1 MAPGMCAVFGIWM
14 GIVWPDYRRPGWC
27 GWLLPIALIGT
38 VAEQIHILTH
48 YPAWSQWMIPLMV
61 VLCVIAVAVLGG
73 ARLAPRIGAK
83 APGARY
89 LFAAPGGWILALM
102 LAPTVLAAVSVIPD
116 TRTHHPGAG

>member
-27 GWLLPIALIGT
+27 GWLLPIALIVT

-61 VLCVIAVAVLGG
+61 VLCVIGAAVLLGS
-73 ARLAPRIGAK
+73 RLAPRIDVN
-83 APGARY
+83 APRARY
-89 LFAAPGGWILALM
+89 LLAALGVGIFALV
-102 LAPTVLAAVSVIPD
+102 LAPTLWAAIPLI
-116 TRTHHPGAG
+116 